1 MFRLHVH
8 RLAIE
13 GHDPWHSEFMVFDGT
28 IKYRGTGGDQDR
40 VTAAAGQKLY
50 LNFSTDKGEIK

>member
-1 MFRLHVH
+1 
-8 RLAIE
+8 
-13 GHDPWHSEFMVFDGT
+13 MVFDGS

-40 VTAAAGQKLY
+40 VTASAGQKLY